1 MPAYA
6 QHYVDLFVS
15 MAMQYI
21 PQVLLAIITLW
32 IGFWMV
38 KIVMNGMRKALLLQ
52 HVDRS
57 LAGFLESMVGI
68 LLKVLVIMTVAM
80 MVGVQMTSFIAL
92 LGAAGLAVGL
102 SLQGSLANLA
112 GGILILLFKPF
123 AVGEEIAAMSQRGTV
138 EKIEIFSTILRGE
151 NGIMIILPNGPL
163 SNGVIVNYT
172 RQRTAEKTASVS
184 VPVGA

>member
-1 MPAYA
+1 MSEHLSRYL
-6 QHYVDLFVS
+6 DLFVS
-15 MAMQYI
+15 MAMQYV
-21 PQVLLAIITLW
+21 PQVVLALITLW
-32 IGFWMV
+32 LGFWIVRIVV
-38 KIVMNGMRKALLLQ
+38 KGMQRALVLQ

-57 LAGFLESMVGI
+57 LAGFLESMVSIG
-68 LLKVLVIMTVAM
+68 LKILVIMTVAM
-80 MVGVQMTSFIAL
+80 MVGIQMTSFIAL

-123 AVGEEIAAMSQRGTV
+123 SVGEEILALGQRGSV

-151 NGIMIILPNGPL
+151 DGIMIILPNGPV

-172 RQRTAEKTASVS
+172 RNVKS
-184 VPVGA
+184 